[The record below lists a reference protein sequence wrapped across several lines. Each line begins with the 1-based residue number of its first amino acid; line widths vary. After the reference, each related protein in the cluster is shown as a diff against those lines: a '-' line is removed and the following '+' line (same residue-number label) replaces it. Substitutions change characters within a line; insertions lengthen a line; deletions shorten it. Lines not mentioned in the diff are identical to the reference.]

1 MPAAGSRISTSTTS
15 VEGLGASILPLAP
28 LSLAVAAAIILLAA
42 SVDGVGAGVFGF
54 ALAPPAL
61 ALACAGLG
69 RLRPAWRAPLEGQA
83 APLLLA
89 LAWGAAV
96 LLLAR
101 GGGMA
106 AIAALLGSGA
116 LASLLAAALGGHR
129 PLMAAVLLALA
140 LPLLPGLWEL
150 GWPAL
155 PLLPLAALPAAW
167 RLFVRADRQREAT
180 AEPRRPERGGEGK
193 PRAEEHARLLAELT
207 ELRRLEQELR
217 AAKQAAE
224 AAMLAKDE
232 FLATMSHEI
241 RTPLNGIIPLLE
253 ILLSTE
259 LRPEQLEYARTA
271 HESARELLRI
281 VDDILDYSKIEAR
294 QLSLESATLDLREL
308 ARSVVRLMES
318 NAQRKGIRLDYRFD
332 EKLRPVM
339 RGDPVRLRQV
349 LTNLVSN
356 AVKFTDRGE
365 VTVTVS
371 RKGESATHF
380 EVLFEVRDTG
390 IGIAPEIAP
399 KLFKP
404 FSQADASTTRLRGG
418 TGLGLAICK
427 RLVELMG
434 GEIGFQS
441 EPGKGSLF
449 WFRVPLLKAA
459 GDLAR
464 EAAAEPG
471 IRRAL
476 AVGQDEAL
484 LARLQ
489 SQLGQH
495 GIELRQA
502 RTVVDGLELL
512 KRHAALR
519 ERGSFDLLIVDLATL
534 RTTAVGLVRNVL
546 RLPELDGLRML
557 FLAGSEPIHEEL
569 RRIERG
575 LSLSRQASEAE
586 LLAAIRRLQSQ
597 AGAEPASAPVAPPA
611 PAAPEPVPPR
621 RLSGRV
627 LLVEDNPVNRRVAE
641 KLLERLGLGFE
652 HAENG
657 QQAIE
662 RMARGGID
670 LVLMDCQMPVLD
682 GYQATRRWRQ
692 LEAQGARPRLPI
704 VAMTANAMLGD
715 REKCLA
721 AGMDDYLSKPI
732 DRDQLARVL
741 GRWLA
746 EPRATEAQPASAEPP
761 PRSLAPRVSAAAETP
776 PPRPP
781 AAAAPAAA
789 AEPAIDRGV
798 LRDLLEVMG
807 GDFASLVRSY
817 LEDAP
822 KQLLALHE
830 AAGRGDLAAL
840 VGPAHSLKSSSANLG
855 ALRVS
860 EIARLIEHGARR
872 QDLKAPQLL
881 VAELAR
887 ELKRAAAELEA
898 LLGIRQ
904 AGRA

>member
-1 MPAAGSRISTSTTS
+1 MPA
-15 VEGLGASILPLAP
+15 LPLAP
-28 LSLAVAAAIILLAA
+28 LSLLFAAAVAMLAA
-42 SVDGVGAGVFGF
+42 SAQGTGI
-54 ALAPPAL
+54 ALAIAPVVVG
-61 ALACAGLG
+61 LACAGLS
-69 RLRPAWRAPLEGQA
+69 RLWPNRRMLLEERIAPM
-83 APLLLA
+83 LLSLLWA
-89 LAWGAAV
+89 GAV
-96 LLLAR
+96 LGLAAE
-101 GGGMA
+101 GGIA

-116 LASLLAAALGGHR
+116 LAAVLAAPLRRHPSLLIVAAL
-129 PLMAAVLLALA
+129 AFT
-140 LPLLPGLWEL
+140 LPLTPGLWTL
-150 GWPAL
+150 GWSAL
-155 PLLPLAALPAAW
+155 PIAVLAFLPAAW
-167 RLFVRADRQREAT
+167 ILLF
-180 AEPRRPERGGEGK
+180 PGGGEA
-193 PRAEEHARLLAELT
+193 PRAAPPADDRPPGRRQEAGAQSAGHHAQLLAELA
-207 ELRRLEQELR
+207 ELRRLGEELR

-253 ILLSTE
+253 ILLSSE
-259 LRPEQLEYARTA
+259 LRPDQQEYARTA
-271 HESARELLRI
+271 FESARELLRI

-294 QLSLESATLDLREL
+294 QLTLESTTLDLREL
-308 ARSVVRLMES
+308 ARSVVRLMEN
-318 NAQRKGIRLDYRFD
+318 NAERKGIRLEYRFD
-332 EKLRPVM
+332 EKLRPVV

-349 LTNLVSN
+349 LTNLLSN
-356 AVKFTDRGE
+356 AVKFTDRGA
-365 VTVTVS
+365 VTVSVS
-371 RKGESATHF
+371 RKGETGTHF

-404 FSQADASTTRLRGG
+404 FSQADSSTTRLRGG

-434 GEIGFQS
+434 GEIGFDS
-441 EPGKGSLF
+441 EPGKGSRF

-464 EAAAEPG
+464 EAPAERSF
-471 IRRAL
+471 RRAL

-484 LARLQ
+484 LARLEPLFARQ
-489 SQLGQH
+489 

-519 ERGSFDLLIVDLATL
+519 ERGGFDLLVVDLATL

-546 RLPELDGLRML
+546 RLPDLDPLRML
-557 FLAGSEPIHEEL
+557 FLTGSEPVHEEL
-569 RRIERG
+569 RRIERA
-575 LSLSRQASEAE
+575 LLLPRRASEAE
-586 LLAAIRRLQSQ
+586 LLAALRRLQTPS
-597 AGAEPASAPVAPPA
+597 PAASPA
-611 PAAPEPVPPR
+611 PAPPPVPAPEAAPAQK
-621 RLSGRV
+621 LSGVV

-641 KLLERLGLGFE
+641 KLLERLGLAFE

-692 LEAQGARPRLPI
+692 LEAQGGRRRLPI

-732 DRDQLARVL
+732 DREQLARVL
-741 GRWLA
+741 ARWLA
-746 EPRATEAQPASAEPP
+746 S
-761 PRSLAPRVSAAAETP
+761 S
-776 PPRPP
+776 PP
-781 AAAAPAAA
+781 APQRAQAAPSPAAPAPPPGRGSGETVPADTR
-789 AEPAIDRGV
+789 PAIDPGV
-798 LRDLLEVMG
+798 LDDLLEVMG
-807 GDFASLVRSY
+807 GDFASVVRSY

-822 KQLLALHE
+822 RQLLALHE

-860 EIARLIEHGARR
+860 EIARLIEQGARR
-872 QDLKAPQLL
+872 GELKAPQLL

-898 LLGIRQ
+898 RLALRQ
-904 AGRA
+904 AGKA